1 MIRVGIVFCNS
12 IPAISDVV
20 GTHGYLRRYQ
30 SPGALLIKNS
40 KNSKSKSQWEL
51 NTRMAPTTEITP
63 AYPYTSLLILDAN
76 SFGPL
81 VGGNRYL
88 H

>member
-1 MIRVGIVFCNS
+1 MGM
-12 IPAISDVV
+12 
-20 GTHGYLRRYQ
+20 HGYLCRYQ
-30 SPGALLIKNS
+30 SHGALLIKNS

-51 NTRMAPTTEITP
+51 NTPMAPTPEITL
-63 AYPYTSLLILDAN
+63 AYPYTSLLLILDAN
-76 SFGPL
+76 FLGPL